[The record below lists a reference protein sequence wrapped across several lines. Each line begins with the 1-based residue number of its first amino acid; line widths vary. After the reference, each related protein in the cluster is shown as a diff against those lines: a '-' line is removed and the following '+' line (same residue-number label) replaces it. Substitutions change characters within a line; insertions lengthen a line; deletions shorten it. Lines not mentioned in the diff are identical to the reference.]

1 VVVSHQSPQPVQ
13 DESEAAPESRRG
25 ILQANQRRISA
36 GARGIPGEN
45 VPRRVE
51 GPLTFLGQQAL
62 S

>member
-1 VVVSHQSPQPVQ
+1 MP
-13 DESEAAPESRRG
+13 AARF
-25 ILQANQRRISA
+25 SA
-36 GARGIPGEN
+36 RPPKWTGGQTRERDPDKRSSGAEARGIPGEN